1 MQKITEKDLQ
11 DLLITSF
18 RYCLGRRTGISKECA
33 DRLVKYWDQ
42 IEPPF
47 QSQIRRD
54 IKQAIE
60 HGNAGSKEDVRQWE
74 RVLERGDHNN

>member
-1 MQKITEKDLQ
+1 VQKITEKDLQ

-33 DRLVKYWDQ
+33 DRLV
-42 IEPPF
+42 
-47 QSQIRRD
+47 
-54 IKQAIE
+54 AIE
-60 HGNAGSKEDVRQWE
+60 HGNAGSKEDVWQWE